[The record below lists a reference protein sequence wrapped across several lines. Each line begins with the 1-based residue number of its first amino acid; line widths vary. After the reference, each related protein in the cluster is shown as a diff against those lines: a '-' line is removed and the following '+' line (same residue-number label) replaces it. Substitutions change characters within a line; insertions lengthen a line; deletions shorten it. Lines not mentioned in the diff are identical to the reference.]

1 MYTGLFSK
9 SQCLGLSLVIK
20 HAACTL
26 TPALKQ
32 GGAAK
37 DALLLLKPPS
47 VGLQDNSYLACLARH
62 ATMMGNYVS
71 GHSRS
76 CRLITKPTVQ
86 RKTSLEM
93 LTDPIKKK
101 HLKRNQVLPHS
112 ETVPQTGVC
121 CASGTLTLNFKFSS
135 QTSQS
140 HSNLP
145 HGCWSRHTHI
155 NPCPFPGRSHRLHLE
170 N

>member
-1 MYTGLFSK
+1 
-9 SQCLGLSLVIK
+9 
-20 HAACTL
+20 
-26 TPALKQ
+26 
-32 GGAAK
+32 
-37 DALLLLKPPS
+37 
-47 VGLQDNSYLACLARH
+47 
-62 ATMMGNYVS
+62 MMGNYVS

-121 CASGTLTLNFKFSS
+121 CASGTLTLTFNFNSA
-135 QTSQS
+135 
-140 HSNLP
+140 LE
-145 HGCWSRHTHI
+145 
-155 NPCPFPGRSHRLHLE
+155 HRKVIRICRMAARAGTLT
-170 N
+170 